1 MQEYIQKRVLEIS
14 NYIIESKSTV
24 RQTAGVFGVSKS
36 TLHKDITERLPLLNE
51 VVAGQVKEI
60 LENNGVAAGQSGS
73 PRQILK
79 AAYQAGMIKD
89 EQLWL
94 SALVARNNVSH
105 AYNQAI
111 ALEIVRQTR
120 ETYYQMFQSLKSE
133 IDQNWL

>member
-1 MQEYIQKRVLEIS
+1 MKKYENFCAALTNLRAVFDYEEPYNNVVLTGMVALYEICFEQS
-14 NYIIESKSTV
+14 WK
-24 RQTAGVFGVSKS
+24 A
-36 TLHKDITERLPLLNE
+36 
-51 VVAGQVKEI
+51 VKEI

-94 SALVARNNVSH
+94 NALVARNNVSH

>member
-1 MQEYIQKRVLEIS
+1 
-14 NYIIESKSTV
+14 
-24 RQTAGVFGVSKS
+24 
-36 TLHKDITERLPLLNE
+36 
-51 VVAGQVKEI
+51 
-60 LENNGVAAGQSGS
+60 
-73 PRQILK
+73 
-79 AAYQAGMIKD
+79 MIKD

>member
-1 MQEYIQKRVLEIS
+1 MKKYENFCAALTNLRAVFDYEEPYNNVVLTGMVALYEICFEQS
-14 NYIIESKSTV
+14 WK
-24 RQTAGVFGVSKS
+24 A
-36 TLHKDITERLPLLNE
+36 
-51 VVAGQVKEI
+51 VKEI

-79 AAYQAGMIKD
+79 AAYQTGMIKD

-133 IDQNWL
+133 IDQKWL